1 MGKQFCQ
8 TLVDYA
14 RDELKVKTAMQ
25 ELEIQNPLN
34 SGGGSFKLNPEEQL
48 EVDKPV
54 PLSSVSLPQQPQI

>member
-1 MGKQFCQ
+1 
-8 TLVDYA
+8 
-14 RDELKVKTAMQ
+14 MQ